1 MTEMRIPGVNGILI
15 VDPSYADVLGELSE
29 LAESMPETITGHLDL
44 LLQMITSG
52 SPIPREEAYGLLE
65 SLFVIKRDY
74 LTLSRAL
81 RYSYEVPPQQGAN
94 D

>member
-1 MTEMRIPGVNGILI
+1 MNEMRIPGVNGILI

-29 LAESMPETITGHLDL
+29 LAESMPETISGHLDL

-65 SLFVIKRDY
+65 SLFVVKRDY
-74 LTLSRAL
+74 STLSRAL
-81 RYSYEVPPQQGAN
+81 RYSYEVPPQPSAN